1 MTAVRLT
8 IKYAKRPGDLFKT
21 PDPSAFQ
28 LVPPF
33 PLHEEFITVNGIRL
47 HAVSPGR
54 RPDKPLMLFV
64 HGFPECWYSWRHQMV
79 AFQDDYDVVA
89 IDMRGYSTSDK
100 PKGVENYK
108 LHHLASDIKAA
119 VYALG
124 HECCTLVAHDWGGAV
139 AWTAAGLYGK
149 DLITQLIVMA
159 LPHLGIGATN
169 YSMKQYQRSSY
180 ILVFQA
186 PGLAELWVAGDQAAT
201 LDSMFTSQQY
211 GCRNPSAITT
221 ADVDW
226 FRAATC
232 QPGAVTAML
241 SYYRALV
248 RWSTISDRND
258 PAWRALRSQLD
269 MPTLVL
275 HGQDDVA
282 LGEELLTG
290 IEAAVPQSTVKLF
303 KNCSHWIQQDYP
315 QQVNEVMQEWLRQ
328 QAKRSQ

>member
-1 MTAVRLT
+1 
-8 IKYAKRPGDLFKT
+8 
-21 PDPSAFQ
+21 
-28 LVPPF
+28 
-33 PLHEEFITVNGIRL
+33 
-47 HAVSPGR
+47 
-54 RPDKPLMLFV
+54 
-64 HGFPECWYSWRHQMV
+64 
-79 AFQDDYDVVA
+79 
-89 IDMRGYSTSDK
+89 
-100 PKGVENYK
+100 
-108 LHHLASDIKAA
+108 
-119 VYALG
+119 
-124 HECCTLVAHDWGGAV
+124 
-139 AWTAAGLYGK
+139 
-149 DLITQLIVMA
+149 MA